1 MKIFEN
7 KWLPKVICI
16 VLFVILAVTA
26 YTYRSKSQEKSQ
38 EIKAYNTKMTKA
50 RFDEKKRLDGIYDEI
65 ITSINNNLKGIIY
78 YNNDSSDDIEI
89 VNSLRSNIQNNIL
102 NKIDFSKI
110 VKKEVASLL
119 TLNDYNVSIPI
130 VSSQTVSQNDPNYLV
145 VLFVEKEI
153 SQEDLE
159 QLVDKNVEKNQ
170 KYIIVDLTEY
180 NKEMITKKFKKR
192 YLNVAGKSNV
202 EVGNE
207 IYNKMKKLGYLDEI
221 LEVVDNL

>member
-1 MKIFEN
+1 MKILKN
-7 KWLPKVICI
+7 KWVLKIICI
-16 VLFVILAVTA
+16 VLFIILAVTA
-26 YTYRSKSQEKSQ
+26 YIYRNESKVKSQ

-65 ITSINNNLKGIIY
+65 VSSINNNLKGIIY

-102 NKIDFSKI
+102 NKIDFSKL

-145 VLFVEKEI
+145 VLFIEKEI
-153 SQEDLE
+153 AKEDLE
-159 QLVDKNVEKNQ
+159 QLVDKNVAKDQ
-170 KYIIVDLTEY
+170 KYIIVDLTE
-180 NKEMITKKFKKR
+180 NDIEIPKKLKKQ
-192 YLNVAGKSNV
+192 YLNVAEKSNV
-202 EVGNE
+202 EIGNE
-207 IYNKMKKLGYLDEI
+207 IYDKMKKRGYLDKI
-221 LEVVDNL
+221 LETVDNL